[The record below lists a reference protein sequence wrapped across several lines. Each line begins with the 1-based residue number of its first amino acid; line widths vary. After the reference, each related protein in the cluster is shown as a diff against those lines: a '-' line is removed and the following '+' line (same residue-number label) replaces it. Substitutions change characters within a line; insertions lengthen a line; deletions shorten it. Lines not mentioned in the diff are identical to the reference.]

1 MKHLR
6 KWQLFWSAFIGLGA
20 YWGAAMMFIDPT
32 GQMWGM
38 ESILPLLQKLPLAE
52 FFFQNFIWSGI
63 ALLLINGLT
72 NTIAFILLLK
82 KHTYAA
88 IAGMVC
94 GGILTLWII
103 AEYFIFGFNFLS
115 NIYLMFGLLQ
125 AGNGILLWK
134 QTKLRNN

>member
-88 IAGMVC
+88 IAGIVC

-103 AEYFIFGFNFLS
+103 TEYFIFGFNFLS